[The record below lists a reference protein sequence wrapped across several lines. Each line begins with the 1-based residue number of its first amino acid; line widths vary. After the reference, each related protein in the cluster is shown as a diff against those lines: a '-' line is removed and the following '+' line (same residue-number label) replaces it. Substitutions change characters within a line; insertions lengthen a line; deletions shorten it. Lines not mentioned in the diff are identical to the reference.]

1 MFSTHKLLVSTFLFG
16 FYSLNAQRITITQ
29 TEFIK
34 KIYDEA
40 LINPHAYSRLG
51 ELCKEYG
58 ARLSGSDQTEAAL
71 DWSVNML
78 NSYSFDSVYKQP
90 VLVPRWER
98 GEISRLNFSSPWL
111 TKNIST
117 ASEEIAQKRF
127 PNSPA
132 PRYECDAYINSL
144 GDQISSKT
152 KIFPVQVT
160 ALGGSI
166 SGKVSGSCV
175 AVASRAE
182 LDSLGELGELQE
194 KIVLLNRPF
203 EEEFIRTFMAYG
215 SCVNQRVYGAVWCA
229 PYGAK
234 AVLVRSMSNSCD
246 LHPHT
251 GVTYYDDTINKIPIA
266 AISTAA
272 ADAISFLSKKDP
284 KMKLDLELSC
294 QTLDDRLSANVIA
307 QSDGLIYPKS
317 VIAFG
322 GHFDSWDEGEGAHDD
337 GAGIMHCFEALR
349 ILKQLNYQPRHTL
362 RCVWWINE
370 ENGLKGALK
379 YAELAK
385 ESGDIHVVALE
396 SDRGGFTPRG
406 FALDS
411 MAYEMALPYREIFA
425 QYGAGEFEIGGGGA
439 DIGPI
444 KKNDNKTQ
452 LVAFVPDSQRYF
464 DVHHAD
470 TDIFEN
476 VNKREL
482 QLGAAAIA
490 AMIYVLDQTLD

>member
-1 MFSTHKLLVSTFLFG
+1 MFSKISIFIISVFVG
-16 FYSLNAQRITITQ
+16 FCPLNAQLQ
-29 TEFIK
+29 SYSKTEFIK
-34 KIYDEA
+34 RIYDEA
-40 LINPHAYSRLG
+40 LLNPHAYARLG

-58 ARLSGSDQTEAAL
+58 ARLSGSDQTEAAIE
-71 DWSVNML
+71 WSVSML
-78 NSYSFDSVYKQP
+78 NSYAFDSVYQQP

-98 GEISRLNFSSPWL
+98 GETSKLNFSSPWL
-111 TKNIST
+111 TKNSL
-117 ASEEIAQKRF
+117 AANDEIAQQRF

-132 PRYECDAYINSL
+132 PKYECDAYIKSL
-144 GDQISSKT
+144 GDQISPKT
-152 KIFPVQVT
+152 KNFPMQVT

-166 SGKVSGSCV
+166 AGKVTGNCI
-175 AVASRAE
+175 AVESKAE
-182 LDSLGELGELQE
+182 LDSLGELGELRD

-272 ADAISFLSKKDP
+272 ADALSFLSKTDP
-284 KMKLDLELSC
+284 KLKLDLELSC
-294 QTLDDRLSANVIA
+294 VTYDDRMSSNVIA
-307 QSDGLIYPKS
+307 QSSGLVYPKRI
-317 VIAFG
+317 IAFG

-349 ILKQLNYQPRHTL
+349 ILKHLGYQPRHTL

-379 YAELAK
+379 YAELAA
-385 ESGDIHVVALE
+385 ESGETHVVALE

-411 MAYEMALPYREIFA
+411 LAFEKVLAYREIFA

-439 DIGPI
+439 DIGPL
-444 KKNDNKTQ
+444 KKIDANTQ

-464 DVHHAD
+464 DVHHAE

>member
-1 MFSTHKLLVSTFLFG
+1 MFAKQKILLSAFLCG
-16 FYSLNAQRITITQ
+16 FYALNAQKTSIQQ

-40 LINPHAYSRLG
+40 LLNPHAYSRLG

-58 ARLSGSDQTEAAL
+58 ARLSGSDQTEAAIE
-71 DWSVNML
+71 WSVNML
-78 NSYSFDSVYKQP
+78 KSYSFDSVYKQP
-90 VLVPRWER
+90 VMVPRWER
-98 GEISRLNFSSPWL
+98 GETSRLNFSSAWL
-111 TKNIST
+111 SKNISN
-117 ASEEIAQKRF
+117 ANREILENRF
-127 PNSPA
+127 PQSPA
-132 PRYECDAYINSL
+132 PQYECDAYISSL
-144 GDQISSKT
+144 GDQISPKT
-152 KIFPVQVT
+152 KNFPIQVT

-166 SGKVSGSCV
+166 SGKVTGNCV
-175 AVASRAE
+175 AVESRAE
-182 LDSLGELGELQE
+182 LDSLGENGKLKD

-215 SCVNQRVYGAVWCA
+215 SCVNQRVQGAVWCA

-272 ADAISFLSKKDP
+272 ADALSYLSKIDP
-284 KMKLDLELSC
+284 KLMLDLELSC
-294 QTLDDRLSANVIA
+294 LTYEDRLSSNIVA
-307 QSDGLIYPKS
+307 QTMGLTFPKS

-349 ILKQLNYQPRHTL
+349 ILKQLNYEPRHTL

-370 ENGLKGALK
+370 ENGLKGAMK

-385 ESGDIHVVALE
+385 ESGETHVVALE

-411 MAYEMALPYREIFA
+411 IAFERVLPFREVFA

-439 DIGPI
+439 DIGPL
-444 KKNDNKTQ
+444 KKNDKNTQ

-464 DVHHAD
+464 DVHHAE
-470 TDIFEN
+470 TDVFEN

-490 AMIYVLDQTLD
+490 AMIYVLDQTID

>member
-1 MFSTHKLLVSTFLFG
+1 MFSKYYLLIVFIFLGFG
-16 FYSLNAQRITITQ
+16 VLSAQNISKSN

-34 KIYDEA
+34 RIYDEA
-40 LINPHAYSRLG
+40 LLNPHAYSRLG

-58 ARLSGSDQTEAAL
+58 ARLSGSDQTEAATE
-71 DWSVNML
+71 WSVSML

-90 VLVPRWER
+90 VMVPRWER
-98 GEISRLNFSSPWL
+98 GEISLLNFTSPWL
-111 TKNIST
+111 SKNLKG
-117 ASEEIAQKRF
+117 ANQEIAENRF

-132 PRYECDAYINSL
+132 PIYECDAYVKSL
-144 GDQISSKT
+144 GDQISPKT
-152 KIFPVQVT
+152 KTFSMDVT

-166 SGKVSGSCV
+166 AGNVSGKCI
-175 AVASRAE
+175 AVESKAE
-182 LDSLGELGELQE
+182 LDSLGALGQLKD

-229 PYGAK
+229 LYGAE

-251 GVTYYDDTINKIPIA
+251 GVTYYDDTINKIPIG

-272 ADAISFLSKKDP
+272 ADALSFLCKKDP
-284 KMKLDLELSC
+284 QLKLNLQLSC
-294 QTLDDRLSANVIA
+294 ETFEDRLSSNIVS
-307 QSDGLIYPKS
+307 QTNGLIYPKKII
-317 VIAFG
+317 VFG

-349 ILKQLNYQPRHTL
+349 ILKQLNYEPRHTL

-370 ENGLKGALK
+370 ENGLRGALK

-385 ESGDIHVVALE
+385 ESGETHVVALE

-411 MAYEMALPYREIFA
+411 VAYSKVLGYREIFA
-425 QYGAGEFEIGGGGA
+425 QHGAGEFELGGGGA
-439 DIGPI
+439 DIGPL
-444 KKNDNKTQ
+444 KKNDSNTQ

-464 DVHHAD
+464 DVHHAV
-470 TDIFEN
+470 TDVFEN

-490 AMIYVLDQTLD
+490 AMIYVLDQNLD

>member
-1 MFSTHKLLVSTFLFG
+1 MFRKQNLLVIAFITSFSPLF
-16 FYSLNAQRITITQ
+16 SQRISKSSTD
-29 TEFIK
+29 FIK

-40 LINPHAYSRLG
+40 LLNPHAYSRLG
-51 ELCKEYG
+51 ELCKEFG
-58 ARLSGSDQTEAAL
+58 ARLSGSDQTEAAIE
-71 DWSVNML
+71 WSVSML
-78 NSYSFDSVYKQP
+78 NSYAFDSVYQQP

-98 GEISRLNFSSPWL
+98 GETSKLNFSSPWL
-111 TKNIST
+111 TKNLFS
-117 ASEEIAQKRF
+117 ANQEIAQQRF

-132 PRYECDAYINSL
+132 PKYECDAYVNSL
-144 GDQISSKT
+144 GDQISCKT
-152 KIFPVQVT
+152 KIFPMQVT

-166 SGKVSGSCV
+166 GGKVTGNCI
-175 AVASRAE
+175 AVESKAE
-182 LDSLGELGELQE
+182 LDSLGELGELRD

-272 ADAISFLSKKDP
+272 ADALSFLSKKDS
-284 KMKLDLELSC
+284 KLKLDLELSC
-294 QTLDDRLSANVIA
+294 VTYDDRMSSNVIA
-307 QSDGLIYPKS
+307 QSLGLVYPKR

-349 ILKQLNYQPRHTL
+349 ILKELNYQPRHTL

-370 ENGLKGALK
+370 ENGLKGAIK
-379 YAELAK
+379 YAELAS
-385 ESGDIHVVALE
+385 ESGDSHVVALE

-411 MAYEMALPYREIFA
+411 VAYNKVMPYREIFA
-425 QYGAGEFEIGGGGA
+425 QYGAGEFELGGGGA
-439 DIGPI
+439 DIGPL
-444 KKNDNKTQ
+444 KKIDSNTQ

-464 DVHHAD
+464 DVHHAE
-470 TDIFEN
+470 TDVFEN

-490 AMIYVLDQTLD
+490 AMIYVLDQNLD